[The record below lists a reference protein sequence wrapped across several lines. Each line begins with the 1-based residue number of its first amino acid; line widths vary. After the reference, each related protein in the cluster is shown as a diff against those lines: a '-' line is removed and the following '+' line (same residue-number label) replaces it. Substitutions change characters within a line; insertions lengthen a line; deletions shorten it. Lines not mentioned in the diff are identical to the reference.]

1 MIEIYLLFYSL
12 TFTCLHFIILNFCPI
27 STTISHTNRLLFEK
41 MRWNYK
47 DGQLFQSWIGIIKL
61 SGKHTRWYFDFFA
74 NCISLLFSSL
84 SLFLSL
90 ALARSY
96 SLSVSGS
103 SRNYEHTY
111 RFSVRRA
118 NTSAIKFAAA
128 FGGRRLASGREIG
141 ASKDRRE
148 GRQPHSILIQ
158 LRMRNFCCAHRFLPR
173 RLNPRLAAIF

>member
-1 MIEIYLLFYSL
+1 MIFRFLCE
-12 TFTCLHFIILNFCPI
+12 LHF
-27 STTISHTNRLLFEK
+27 S
-41 MRWNYK
+41 
-47 DGQLFQSWIGIIKL
+47 
-61 SGKHTRWYFDFFA
+61 
-74 NCISLLFSSL
+74 SLLFSLSL
-84 SLFLSL
+84 SFFLPL
-90 ALARSY
+90 ARSRSY